1 MKIMNWD
8 KALKPEKVRKL
19 VYEIFADGPPRE
31 HKKLSLFKGDTFVKK
46 KRKGDTFVRD
56 VWYWKGTCIGS

>member
-1 MKIMNWD
+1 MNWD

-31 HKKLSLFKGDTFVKK
+31 HKKLSVFKGDTFVKK
-46 KRKGDTFVRD
+46 KKEIHLSEMFG
-56 VWYWKGTCIGS
+56 IGRGLALGHK